1 MLAINYCVS
10 KEKKGLYEK
19 YLLCRLW
26 MFLQLRPAWNGEPR
40 DSVTESQKYFR
51 ALYQQKAKADDAN
64 SAPGGSFLE
73 TAEAAPFLPVFR
85 NIRLPHLVNHHMDV
99 EILVSDRIVPDS
111 WMTSIYYTR
120 GMTLLRI
127 DSGVD
132 TGPQD
137 LSEEVFN
144 RECLR

>member
-1 MLAINYCVS
+1 
-10 KEKKGLYEK
+10 
-19 YLLCRLW
+19 
-26 MFLQLRPAWNGEPR
+26 MFLRLRPAWDGEPR

-51 ALYQQKAKADDAN
+51 QQQAAIKDG
-64 SAPGGSFLE
+64 GGSFLE
-73 TAEAAPFLPVFR
+73 TAEEAAPFLPVFR

-99 EILVSDRIVPDS
+99 EILLSDRIVPDS

-120 GMTLLRI
+120 WMTLLRI

-144 RECLR
+144 RECLRYV